1 MKELASR
8 LGMARREAA
17 FFCQALGQ
25 GDYIDF
31 FESGLLQM
39 KRKGWQQ
46 LDKLM
51 EIDGLKEAERKRKGD

>member
-1 MKELASR
+1 MFF
-8 LGMARREAA
+8 ARA
-17 FFCQALGQ
+17 Q
-25 GDYIDF
+25 GDYIDLF
-31 FESGLLQM
+31 VSGLCQM